1 MVQSFSPSDI
11 CIWVRFD
18 KYNTINRSCSGG
30 GRGEERGRGGER
42 REERG
47 KGRKRKG
54 RREGRRI
61 MQWEKVGVTTW
72 SETLRGYP
80 CSVKLS
86 TNLTMHETQLDGRNT
101 ITCTHYKA

>member
-30 GRGEERGRGGER
+30 GKGGGEGEGR

-47 KGRKRKG
+47 KGEGKEEKR
-54 RREGRRI
+54 
-61 MQWEKVGVTTW
+61 
-72 SETLRGYP
+72 
-80 CSVKLS
+80 
-86 TNLTMHETQLDGRNT
+86 
-101 ITCTHYKA
+101 